1 MNISR
6 ISVKGYRSLK
16 SVEWEPAGLNVLI
29 GPNGSG
35 KSNVLSV
42 LELVAAAAQG
52 RLSDHVLS
60 AGGMGAI
67 LWDGKADA
75 IWIEVRTTPLGEG
88 MDPTTESLTYSLEL
102 GRLGASA
109 AFQIQRE
116 ALENRCKM
124 EAGQVAQPFKFF
136 ERQRA
141 SARIFDPQLRGLV
154 KVPNEAVQDQESF
167 LSLAANP
174 MLGNPVVTQFQIG
187 LAGWTVHQAV
197 EVGKKS
203 ILRQPTT
210 TSHARRVSSDGGNLV
225 PVLHTLYEADREFRQ
240 RLDETM
246 RVAFGSAYDRL
257 GFVPVA
263 NQQVQLSISWNG
275 LAHATP
281 AASLSDGTL
290 RFLFLLAVLCS
301 PEAAPVI
308 AIDEPELGLHPAMF
322 SLVAECAQE
331 AARRSQVIMTTH
343 SAQFLDAFG
352 TSRPTTTVVKWA
364 EGETRLVRLP
374 DALLDEWLKAYSL
387 GDLFK
392 SGELENVE

>member
-6 ISVKGYRSLK
+6 LTVEGYRSFK
-16 SVEWEPAGLNVLI
+16 SVAWEPTGLNVLI

-52 RLSDHVLS
+52 RLSDYVLS

-67 LWDGKADA
+67 LWDGQADA
-75 IWIEVRTTPLGEG
+75 IRIEVRTSPLDENR
-88 MDPTTESLTYSLEL
+88 DPATESLTYSLEL

-109 AFQIQRE
+109 AFQVQRE

-124 EAGQVAQPFKFF
+124 EARQVAQPFKFF
-136 ERQRA
+136 ERWQA
-141 SARIFDPQLRGLV
+141 SARIFDEQQRGLV
-154 KVPNEAVQDQESF
+154 APDEAVQDQEAF

-174 MLGNPVVTQFQIG
+174 MLGNRLVTQFQTG

-203 ILRQPTT
+203 LLRQPTT
-210 TSHARRVSSDGGNLV
+210 TGHARRVSSDGGNLV
-225 PVLHTLYEADREFRQ
+225 PVLHTLYEGNREFRQ

-246 RVAFGSAYDRL
+246 RVAFGFAYDRL

-275 LAHATP
+275 LTHATP

-322 SLVAECAQE
+322 SLVAESAQE
-331 AARRSQVIMTTH
+331 AARRSQVIMTLT
-343 SAQFLDAFG
+343 
-352 TSRPTTTVVKWA
+352 RPNFW
-364 EGETRLVRLP
+364 TRLAQTAPPRQ
-374 DALLDEWLKAYSL
+374 W
-387 GDLFK
+387 
-392 SGELENVE
+392 